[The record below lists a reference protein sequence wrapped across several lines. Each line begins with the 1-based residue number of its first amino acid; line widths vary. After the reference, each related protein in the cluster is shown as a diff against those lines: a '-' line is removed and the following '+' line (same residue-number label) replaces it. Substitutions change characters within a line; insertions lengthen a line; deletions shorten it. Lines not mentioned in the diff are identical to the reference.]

1 MLPLLAPI
9 AAQLFSQGL
18 NILGNA
24 VLAKGQAVVED
35 KLGVK
40 LETASSETLRKM
52 EIEHEEFLITI
63 DQQKREAEIAAEQVA
78 QSNVT
83 DRWKADM
90 LSDSWLSKNIRPLVL
105 LYLLSVYTLFSVISA
120 ADVNV
125 NPAYVELLAQ
135 MLMLV
140 MGAYFVGRTV
150 EKVKNIGEV
159 GKNNREGDKK

>member
-1 MLPLLAPI
+1 MAPILAPI
-9 AAQLFSQGL
+9 ITQLFSQGL

-24 VLAKGQAVVED
+24 VLAKGQDVVEE

-52 EIEHEEFLITI
+52 EIEHEEFLISI
-63 DQQKREAEIAAEQVA
+63 AQQQKEAEIAAEQVA
-78 QSNVT
+78 QSNIT

-105 LYLLSVYTLFSVISA
+105 LYLLSVYTIFSVISA
-120 ADVNV
+120 ADINV

-159 GKNNREGDKK
+159 GKTNREGDKK